1 MDSDRI
7 DRRALV
13 RRHNVRQTDF
23 DPRTP
28 VSIGNGE
35 FAFTADLTG
44 LQTFPGFYPVARR
57 GHEPDRDEPGT
68 MLGTQAQWA
77 WHSIPGEREYS
88 LDETTRRYDID
99 GRSVP
104 YLEEFKPPH
113 PGAAATRWFRANPHR
128 IDLAR
133 IAFVDDSGAR
143 LDMTEIS
150 RPEQTLDLFTG
161 ILHSGFARSDVTVT
175 VDTAVHPD
183 RDLLAV
189 RAHGVREAGLAIA
202 IAFAYGSGDWHN
214 AADWC
219 SPGAHRTTVSTID
232 GGWIVDRE
240 LDGSHYRLH
249 IRSADVTLSHDGPHR
264 LLLQPTGSDLDATFE
279 FTTDGSGDMVLLSS
293 RLGGA
298 EASRVSTAETLTAA
312 EEHWQRFWETG
323 AAIALDGPDD
333 RARELERRVVLSQFL
348 TAVHCAGSLP
358 PQETGLVCN
367 SWRGKFHLEMHW
379 WHAAH
384 FPMWGRPEL
393 LWRSLDWYRQALP
406 LARSTAAAQGYRG
419 ARWPKQLGSAFRE
432 TPSTIGVQLIWQQPH
447 PIALADLVWRATGDT
462 AVLADFAEIVFA
474 TADFIADYAR
484 PGEQGFTLGPP
495 LVPAQ
500 ERYAPDR
507 ARMSNPTFELAYWRW
522 ALRTAAAW
530 RERLGLDREERWA
543 AVAEGIAAPHVRDG
557 VYTAVDV
564 EPYTIREDH
573 PSMLG
578 AWGFLPDV
586 GLIDPEIMRATY
598 RDVLGDW
605 DWQST
610 WGWDYP
616 LMAMTAT
623 RLGEPDWAIDA
634 LLDPTAK
641 NTMLRNGHYY
651 QVDSLPLYLPGNGG
665 ILAAVALMARRHHD
679 SGDAFP
685 DAWDIRLEG
694 FSVAL

>member
-1 MDSDRI
+1 MISDRI

-13 RRHNVRQTDF
+13 RRHNVTQTEF

-28 VSIGNGE
+28 VSVGNGE

-44 LQTFPGFYPVARR
+44 LQTFPDFYPVARR

-113 PGAAATRWFRANPHR
+113 PGSAATTWFRANPHR

-133 IAFVDDSGAR
+133 IGFVDDSGAG
-143 LDMTEIS
+143 LDMTGITA
-150 RPEQTLDLFTG
+150 PMQTLDLFTG
-161 ILHSGFARSDVTVT
+161 VLHSEFTRRDAAVAVE
-175 VDTAVHPD
+175 TAVHPD

-189 RAHGVREAGLAIA
+189 RVGRARDAGLAVA
-202 IAFAYGSGDWHN
+202 IAFPYGSSDWHN
-214 AADWC
+214 AADWS
-219 SPGAHRTTVSTID
+219 SPGAHRTVVSSVD
-232 GGWIVDRE
+232 GGWVIERE
-240 LDGSHYRLH
+240 LDGSRYRLD
-249 IRSADVTLSHDGPHR
+249 IRAADVTLTLDRPHR
-264 LLLQPTGSDLDATFE
+264 LVLRPTGPDIDLTIE
-279 FTTDGSGDMVLLSS
+279 FTTDGSGDMVLLSN
-293 RLGGA
+293 RATRADGPP
-298 EASRVSTAETLTAA
+298 VSAAETVRIA
-312 EEHWQRFWETG
+312 EQHWRRFWESG
-323 AAIALDGPDD
+323 SAVALDGPDE

-348 TAVHCAGSLP
+348 TAVHSSGSLP
-358 PQETGLVCN
+358 PQETGLMCN

-393 LWRSLDWYRQALP
+393 LRRSLDWYRQALP

-447 PIALADLVWRATGDT
+447 PIALADLVWRATGD
-462 AVLADFAEIVFA
+462 AGVLADFAEIVEA
-474 TADFIADYAR
+474 TADFMADYAR
-484 PGEQGFTLGPP
+484 PGEPGFTLGPP

-507 ARMSNPTFELAYWRW
+507 ARISNPTFELAYWRW
-522 ALRTAAAW
+522 ALRTATAW
-530 RERLGLDREERWA
+530 RERLGLAPEERWA
-543 AVAEGIAAPHVRDG
+543 AVADGIAAPHVRDG

-564 EPYTIREDH
+564 EPFTIREDH

-578 AWGFLPDV
+578 AWGILPDV
-586 GLIDPEIMRATY
+586 GLIDPATMRETY

-616 LMAMTAT
+616 MMAMTAA
-623 RLGEPDWAIDA
+623 RLGEPDWAVDA

-665 ILAAVALMARRHHD
+665 ILAAVALMARRQQE
-679 SGDAFP
+679 SGDGFP
-685 DAWDIRLEG
+685 DAWTVELEG
-694 FSVAL
+694 FPIAL